1 MPAILDLM
9 NETDPISLLGN
20 IPAATI
26 ERYNKKGIFTI
37 LQLSHC
43 FRLRRKRYRAHTSG
57 SYLWELKALALRENK
72 TYVLQ
77 VPEIKPAAINIYIDF
92 EGLPEENFIYL
103 LGALINDQYFSYWAS
118 GKEEEPQIFAQLFDL
133 LNKYP
138 DAAIFH
144 YGAYETKALK
154 KWKYNG
160 DAPINILSFF
170 RTHVYPPTLSNGLK
184 DIAGYL
190 GFEWQDTAA
199 SGLKSMEWRKNW
211 ENTGGRRWKDQ
222 LLRYNMDDC
231 KALARVHQWLNALNS
246 YPENNHVQM
255 VAAMK
260 NHSPWGLQKN
270 CHFGA
275 DFQTI
280 NKAAYFDYQHS
291 KIYWR
296 TENDKQDKKNTRK
309 APVHFGRGNAIWQPK
324 KINTIVTVPPVLV
337 CPHCGHNKI
346 YRAAKC
352 RKFIVTDLKFTRTGI
367 KQWVTEHR
375 SGRGKCAR
383 CAMKFND
390 SSLRQRHY
398 GNGIMAWACH
408 LYVNYHISFALI
420 SKLLEEQTG
429 TWTGPTYFND
439 RLYEWWQSF
448 HPQVSRCKDQIFQ
461 SPVIHIDETTVRL
474 TKGKERGYVWAFST
488 TTTVFYH
495 LTLTREAAFLQDW
508 LKDYTGIIV
517 TDFFTGYESLP
528 VKQQRCLIH
537 LIRDL
542 NDELYKNPFD
552 LEYKEIVTAF
562 GQLLKGI
569 VLTIDKHGLKPR
581 FLKKHIKATETFYKQ
596 YVEKEY
602 KTQLANKCAKRLRK
616 HWAVLWTFLSH
627 TGVPWNNNNAEAA
640 IKAFALHRRGTNGKV
655 SEKGLTQYLS
665 MLTLAQ
671 TCRFRHLSFLDC
683 CRGKIVL

>member
-1 MPAILDLM
+1 MAL

-20 IPAATI
+20 IPAATV
-26 ERYNKKGIFTI
+26 ERYKKKGIFTI

-43 FRLRRKRYRAHTSG
+43 FRLRRKRNRAHTSG
-57 SYLWELKALALRENK
+57 AYLWELKALAIREQK

-77 VPEIKPAAINIYIDF
+77 VPEIKQGTASIYIDF

-103 LGALINDQYFSYWAS
+103 IGMLVNDNYFSFWANSKQEEEKIFLQLFELLDQYGGAVIY
-118 GKEEEPQIFAQLFDL
+118 
-133 LNKYP
+133 
-138 DAAIFH
+138 H

-154 KWKYNG
+154 RWKY
-160 DAPINILSFF
+160 DCSALVNILSFF
-170 RTHVYPPTLSNGLK
+170 RSHVYPPTYTNGLK
-184 DIAGYL
+184 DIAGWL
-190 GFEWQDTAA
+190 GFEWQDKEA
-199 SGLKSMEWRKNW
+199 SGLKSIEWRKTY
-211 ENTGGRRWKDQ
+211 ENTGGQRWKDQ

-231 KALARVHQWLNALNS
+231 KALARVHQWLNELNS
-246 YPENNHVQM
+246 EAARDKVQM

-260 NHSPWGLQKN
+260 KYSPWSLQN
-270 CHFGA
+270 NYHFGE

-296 TENDKQDKKNTRK
+296 TEKNKLHKKNTK
-309 APVHFGRGNAIWQPK
+309 KNPVHHGHGYAIWQPK
-324 KINTIVTVPPVLV
+324 KINAVEIVTPIHT
-337 CPHCGHNKI
+337 CPHCGHPKI
-346 YRAAKC
+346 YRAVKY
-352 RKFIVTDLKFTRTGI
+352 RKFIVTDLKFTHTGI

-383 CAMKFND
+383 CAGKFND

-398 GNGIMAWACH
+398 GDGIMAWACH

-429 TWTGPTYFND
+429 IWIGPTYFNG
-439 RLYEWWQSF
+439 RLYEWWQAFQS
-448 HPQVSRCKDQIFQ
+448 QVSACRAAVFN

-495 LTLTREAAFLQDW
+495 LTLTREAGYLQDW
-508 LKDYTGIIV
+508 LKDYTGVIV
-517 TDFFTGYESLP
+517 TDFFGGYESLP
-528 VKQQRCLIH
+528 VTQQRCLIH

-552 LEYKEIVTAF
+552 TEYKEIVIAF
-562 GQLLKGI
+562 GQLLKDI
-569 VLTIDKHGLKPR
+569 VLTIDRHGLKPR
-581 FLKKHIKATETFYKQ
+581 FLKKHIKQTEQFYTGF
-596 YVEKEY
+596 VTKEY
-602 KTQLANKCAKRLRK
+602 KSQLAGKCAKRLKK
-616 HWAVLWTFLSH
+616 HWPVLWTFLSH

-640 IKAFALHRRGTNGKV
+640 IKAFALHRRDTNGIV
-655 SEKGLTQYLS
+655 SEKGLAQYLS
-665 MLTLAQ
+665 MLTIAQ
-671 TCRFRHLSFLDC
+671 TCRFRNLSFLDC